1 MLGEVV
7 FRTLALLYI
16 IFTSVTVNI
25 ASDLP
30 SSHSQSYS
38 VTTLINA
45 KWHQTPLYLEIAE
58 YLADENPALFWDYVN
73 DVLTQ
78 QKPIKEYG
86 KILFTVYFAIGYVFF
101 IPIFL
106 ASESNQY
113 LAAINIARNRLN
125 VLQLPLL
132 KLVVSLHS
140 LTPRIQTHLQISNDI
155 YSKSKCNQDTFVQID
170 IEVICSIDK
179 LRENLNSQ
187 KEDLVKLVTYSFD
200 HVYPGSENN
209 SRTFIL
215 HGDFGSNSFSTYHK
229 ILSKEARSG
238 NIRYVV
244 RHYLVNNTNNNPV
257 RLSGYGV
264 ELHLKSTEYKN
275 QDDAPKSHDDTFK
288 NGADDETELKGFDFK
303 ILKNR
308 FPSLSASLDQ
318 LRYSLLKGNEEI
330 TQLKAWEFQDLGLQ
344 ATRAITEVQGDES
357 LQVLQFIAHNF
368 PMQAH
373 TLLHHKVTDALRA
386 EIKHNIEVFG
396 RSLNIIPPD
405 GALFINGLF
414 FDADTMDLGAIVETM
429 RSEVHVL
436 ESLHKNNIR
445 GPLAAALLA
454 LDLSGASNKEFA
466 IDIRDTAVMWINDI
480 ETDPQYRRWP
490 SSVMDLLRPAFPGML
505 RNIRKNIFNLVL
517 VVDPLNPASR
527 NLIKLAE
534 SFIIH
539 QAPVRLGLIFDT
551 RSAEKDTAKDYNSII
566 CAYNY
571 VTQNK
576 EGRSALGFL
585 TDVFAAADATEKVR
599 HTHIRSQ
606 FKKTFSNLSGGKID
620 DILGND
626 SDYDYGKQLSQEFIE
641 RLGFA
646 NSPQA
651 LLNGVPMQQSILT
664 SDSEFEE
671 AIFSEIIQQTS
682 SLQKAVYKGD
692 LTDTDSIIDYLMN
705 QDHVMPR
712 LNQRILSTDTSKFLD
727 FSGKEYKDLTNVQ
740 DLAQLSNRD
749 MTATLLSNIKYF
761 EVKHATE
768 RIGNYELNFLTI
780 WIIADI
786 EKPEGRELLE
796 NALNYLKFGSSVR
809 IGFLPNVES
818 SSISNKYNL
827 NRLAWAATQT
837 LPSVEA
843 TDLVLKWLNNPN
855 SIIEIPNVV
864 NEMLSST
871 ELHIKMLRVYVQ
883 RIFGLPKSL
892 RLVVGNGKIFGPLST
907 GEKFNIEDFEL
918 IDRFNA
924 FQYADK
930 IRKIL
935 KQSVEN
941 EADTTDDTEINS
953 NTLLKLYASLV
964 PRQSKTRFKIP
975 DDIKKHNSVVSLIP
989 KQPLMPHFDI
999 SAVVDPASRSAQ
1011 KLAPILI
1018 LLRNILN
1025 CEMNIYLTPVGQH
1038 SDMPV
1043 KNFYRY
1049 VVEPEVQFQT
1059 NGKLGEGPISKFTG
1073 LPVNSL
1079 LTQNIQV
1086 PENWLVEAVHSVY
1099 DLDNIKLSEIG
1110 GPVHSEYELEYLL
1123 LEGHCFDSNS
1133 GAPPRG
1139 LQVTLGT
1146 QKSPAI
1152 VDTIVMANLGY
1163 FQLKANPG
1171 VWELR
1176 LREGKSADIYDIG
1189 HAEGPNTIHQK
1200 QLTKVVINSLRSH
1213 VIKLR
1218 VTKKSGKQNADLLG
1232 DDEDDS
1238 KSGIWNSIA
1247 SSFGGGSSSPA
1258 SDKKGVENSETI
1270 NVFSVASGHLY
1281 ERLLR
1286 IMMLSVLKH
1295 TTSSV
1300 KFWFLK
1306 NYLSPQ
1312 FTDFLP
1318 HMAKEYG
1325 FQYELVQY
1333 KWPRWLHQQTEK
1345 QRTIWG
1351 YKILFLDVL
1360 FPLNVRKIIFVD
1372 ADAIVRTDIKELYD
1386 MDLGGA
1392 PYAYTPFCDSR
1403 KEMEGFRFWKQG
1415 YWRSHLMGRRYHISA
1430 LYVVDLKR
1438 FRKIAAGDRLR
1449 GQYQALSQDPNSLAN
1464 LDQDLPNNMIHQ
1476 VAIKSLPDEW
1486 LWCQTWCS
1494 DNSFKN
1500 AKVIDLCNNPRTKE
1514 AKLTAAQRIVPE
1526 WKDYDIEIKNLMI
1539 KIEDNENTDH
1549 YAQANEIPLSSN
1561 ENHDDGNMK
1570 HEEL

>member
-1 MLGEVV
+1 MPLQIVCRV
-7 FRTLALLYI
+7 LALVFLV
-16 IFTSVTVNI
+16 S
-25 ASDLP
+25 ASFKESGA
-30 SSHSQSYS
+30 SSAPSQSYA

-45 KWHQTPLYLEIAE
+45 KWQQTPLYWEIAE

-73 DVLTQ
+73 DILSE
-78 QKPIKEYG
+78 QKSIKEY
-86 KILFTVYFAIGYVFF
+86 
-101 IPIFL
+101 

-113 LAAINIARNRLN
+113 LAAINVVRNRLTS
-125 VLQLPLL
+125 LQLPLL

-155 YSKSKCNQDTFVQID
+155 YNKSQCDVETFVQIGSD
-170 IEVICSIDK
+170 VICTIDELEK
-179 LRENLNSQ
+179 KLNS
-187 KEDLVKLVTYSFD
+187 KTDVHEEVVTYSFD
-200 HVYPGSENN
+200 HIFPGSKND
-209 SRTFIL
+209 SQTVVL
-215 HGDFGSNSFSTYHK
+215 YGDFATDTFSAYHK
-229 ILSKEARSG
+229 LLSNEALSG
-238 NIRYVV
+238 NIRYIT
-244 RHYLVNNTNNNPV
+244 RHFIPSLANRKTV

-264 ELHLKSTEYKN
+264 ELHLKSTEYKS
-275 QDDAPKSHDDTFK
+275 QDDAPKTNDDIVKDNT
-288 NGADDETELKGFDFK
+288 TEDFEVKGFDFK
-303 ILKNR
+303 ILKSR
-308 FPSLSASLDQ
+308 FPSLSHSLDQ
-318 LRYSLLKGNEEI
+318 FWYNLLKGNEEI

-344 ATRAITEVQGDES
+344 AAAAISEVQGDEA
-357 LQVLQFIAHNF
+357 LQILQFIAHNF

-373 TLLHHKVTDALRA
+373 TLLHHKVSDALRS
-386 EIKHNIEVFG
+386 EIKHNIDVFG

-414 FDADTMDLGAIVETM
+414 FDADTMDLGAIVETV
-429 RSEVHVL
+429 RSEVHVI

-445 GPLAAALLA
+445 GSLATALLA
-454 LDLSGASNKEFA
+454 LDLSGASGKEFA
-466 IDIRDTAVMWINDI
+466 IDIRDTAIMWINDI
-480 ETDPQYRRWP
+480 EADAQYRRWP

-517 VVDPLNPASR
+517 VVDPLKPASR

-534 SFIIH
+534 SFVIH
-539 QAPVRLGLIFDT
+539 QAPVRLGLVFDI
-551 RSAEKDTAKDYNSII
+551 RSANKDSLKDYHSLI

-576 EGRSALGFL
+576 DGRSALSFL
-585 TDVFAAADATEKVR
+585 TDVFAAADAAENVR
-599 HTHIRSQ
+599 HQHIKSQ
-606 FKKTFSNLSGGKID
+606 LKKAFSNLSGSKID
-620 DILGND
+620 DILDED
-626 SDYDYGKQLSQEFIE
+626 SDYDYGKQLAQEFIE

-646 NSPQA
+646 SSPQA
-651 LLNGVPMQQSILT
+651 LLNGVPMQQSILS

-682 SLQKAVYKGD
+682 TFQKSVYKGD
-692 LTDTDSIIDYLMN
+692 LTDSDTVIDYLMN

-712 LNQRILSTDTSKFLD
+712 LNQRILNADATKFLD
-727 FSGKEYKDLTNVQ
+727 FTGNEYKDLPNVR
-740 DLAQLSNRD
+740 DLIQLSNRD
-749 MTATLLSNIKYF
+749 MTAVLLGNIKYF
-761 EVKHATE
+761 GGKHATE
-768 RIGNYELNFLTI
+768 RIGNAKLNFLTI
-780 WIIADI
+780 WVVADV
-786 EKPEGRELLE
+786 EQPEGRELLA
-796 NALNYLKFGSSVR
+796 NALRYLKSGSSVR
-809 IGFLPNVES
+809 VGFIPNIEGLSV
-818 SSISNKYNL
+818 SNKLNL
-827 NRLAWAATQT
+827 NRLVWAASQA
-837 LPSVEA
+837 LPPVEA
-843 TDLVLKWLNNPN
+843 TDLVLKWLKNPDK
-855 SIIEIPNVV
+855 I
-864 NEMLSST
+864 NEVPDSFNDILTST
-871 ELHIKMLRVYVQ
+871 ELHIKMLRVYAQ
-883 RIFGLPKSL
+883 RVLGLPKEG
-892 RLVVGNGKIFGPLST
+892 RLVIGNGKIFGPLST
-907 GEKFNIEDFEL
+907 GEQFTIEDFGL

-924 FQYADK
+924 FQYGDK
-930 IRKIL
+930 IRKVL
-935 KQSVEN
+935 QQNSDSDEDTS
-941 EADTTDDTEINS
+941 ADSAITSD
-953 NTLLKLYASLV
+953 TLLKLYASLV

-975 DDIKKHNSVVSLIP
+975 DDIKKHNSVVTLAP
-989 KQPLMPHFDI
+989 KMPSMPHFDI

-1025 CEMNIYLTPVGQH
+1025 CKMHIYLTPVGQH

-1049 VVEPEVQFQT
+1049 VLEPEVQFES
-1059 NGKLGEGPISKFTG
+1059 NGKLAEGPQAKFTG

-1079 LTQNIQV
+1079 LTQNLQV

-1099 DLDNIKLSEIG
+1099 DLDNIKLSDIG

-1176 LREGKSADIYDIG
+1176 LREGKSTDIYDITN
-1189 HAEGPNTIHQK
+1189 AEGPNTIHQNH
-1200 QLTKVVINSLRSH
+1200 LTKVVISSLRSH

-1218 VTKKSGKQNADLLG
+1218 VTKKPGKQNADLLG
-1232 DDEDDS
+1232 DDEEDS
-1238 KSGIWNSIA
+1238 TSGLWNSIA
-1247 SSFGGGSSSPA
+1247 NSFGGGSAA
-1258 SDKKGVENSETI
+1258 SAPGNVGDEDSQTI
-1270 NVFSVASGHLY
+1270 NIFSLASGHLY
-1281 ERLLR
+1281 ERLMR

-1295 TTSSV
+1295 TKSPV

-1318 HMAKEYG
+1318 HMAREYG

-1486 LWCQTWCS
+1486 LWCQTWCN
-1494 DNSFKN
+1494 DNSFKK
-1500 AKVIDLCNNPRTKE
+1500 AKVIDLCNNPMTKE

-1526 WKDYDIEIKNLMI
+1526 WKDYDQEIKNLMI
-1539 KIEDNENTDH
+1539 KIEDHENIDHHPVIATNEHD
-1549 YAQANEIPLSSN
+1549 
-1561 ENHDDGNMK
+1561 ENLK

>member
-1 MLGEVV
+1 MLKEVV
-7 FRTLALLYI
+7 YRTLIFVYI
-16 IFTSVTVNI
+16 IFTTVTGNI

-30 SSHSQSYS
+30 SSPSQSYS

-45 KWHQTPLYLEIAE
+45 KWQQTPLYLEIAE

-73 DVLTQ
+73 EIVTQ
-78 QKPIKEYG
+78 QKPIKEY
-86 KILFTVYFAIGYVFF
+86 
-101 IPIFL
+101 

-170 IEVICSIDK
+170 TEVICNIDE
-179 LRENLNSQ
+179 LREKLNSQ
-187 KEDLVKLVTYSFD
+187 KEDLEELVSYSFD

-209 SRTFIL
+209 SRTVIL
-215 HGDFGSNSFSTYHK
+215 HGDFASNSFSAYHK

-238 NIRYVV
+238 NIRYIV

-264 ELHLKSTEYKN
+264 ELHLKSTEYKS
-275 QDDAPKSHDDTFK
+275 QDDAPKTHDDTFK
-288 NGADDETELKGFDFK
+288 NGTDDETEIKGFDFK
-303 ILKNR
+303 VLKNR
-308 FPSLSASLDQ
+308 FPTLSASLDQ
-318 LRYSLLKGNEEI
+318 FRYNLLKGNEEI

-373 TLLHHKVTDALRA
+373 TLLHHKISDALRT

-414 FDADTMDLGAIVETM
+414 FDADTMDLGAIVETV
-429 RSEVHVL
+429 RAEVHVL

-454 LDLSGASNKEFA
+454 LDLSGASSKEFA

-480 ETDPQYRRWP
+480 ETDAQYRRWP

-534 SFIIH
+534 SFVIH
-539 QAPVRLGLIFDT
+539 QAPVRLGLVFDI
-551 RSAEKDTAKDYNSII
+551 RSAEKNTAKDYNSII

-576 EGRSALGFL
+576 DGRAALSFL

-606 FKKTFSNLSGGKID
+606 FKKTFSSLSGGKID
-620 DILGND
+620 DILGED

-651 LLNGVPMQQSILT
+651 LLNGVPMQQNLLT

-682 SLQKAVYKGD
+682 TFQKAVYKGD
-692 LTDTDSIIDYLMN
+692 LTDTDSVIDYLMN

-712 LNQRILSTDTSKFLD
+712 LNQRILNTDTSKFLD
-727 FSGKEYKDLTNVQ
+727 FSGIEYKDLTNIQ

-761 EVKHATE
+761 GAKHATE

-786 EKPEGRELLE
+786 EQPEGRELLA
-796 NALNYLKFGSSVR
+796 NALNYLKSGSSVR
-809 IGFLPNVES
+809 IGFLPNVEG
-818 SSISNKYNL
+818 SSISNKNNL

-837 LPSVEA
+837 LPPVEA

-855 SIIEIPNVV
+855 SISEIPNAV
-864 NEMLSST
+864 NEILSST
-871 ELHIKMLRVYVQ
+871 ELHMKMLRVYVQ

-892 RLVVGNGKIFGPLST
+892 RLVVGNGKIFGPLSK
-907 GEKFNIEDFEL
+907 GEKFNVEDFGL

-941 EADTTDDTEINS
+941 EADTTDDTVINS
-953 NTLLKLYASLV
+953 DTVLKLYASLV

-975 DDIKKHNSVVSLIP
+975 DDIKKLNSVVSLAP

-1059 NGKLGEGPISKFTG
+1059 NGKLAEGPISKFTG

-1079 LTQNIQV
+1079 LTQNLQV

-1146 QKSPAI
+1146 HKSPAI

-1189 HAEGPNTIHQK
+1189 HAEGPNTIHQN

-1218 VTKKSGKQNADLLG
+1218 VAKKPGKQNADLLG

-1247 SSFGGGSSSPA
+1247 SSFGGGSSPTA
-1258 SDKKGVENSETI
+1258 SGKHGAEDSETI
-1270 NVFSVASGHLY
+1270 NIFSVASGHLY

-1295 TTSSV
+1295 TKSPV

-1318 HMAKEYG
+1318 HMAREYG

-1494 DNSFKN
+1494 DSSFKK
-1500 AKVIDLCNNPRTKE
+1500 AKVIDLCNNPMTKE

-1526 WKDYDIEIKNLMI
+1526 WKDYDVEIKNLMM
-1539 KIEDNENTDH
+1539 KIEDHENNDH
-1549 YAQANEIPLSSN
+1549 YAQASATNGSPQSSN
-1561 ENHDDGNMK
+1561 ENNDDKNLK

>member
-1 MLGEVV
+1 MFEEMFVRVLVLFV
-7 FRTLALLYI
+7 LLSTC
-16 IFTSVTVNI
+16 FDGNV
-25 ASDLP
+25 ASEL
-30 SSHSQSYS
+30 SGAYTQSYS

-45 KWHQTPLYLEIAE
+45 KWQQTPLYLEIAE
-58 YLADENPALFWDYVN
+58 YLSDENPALFWDYVN
-73 DVLTQ
+73 EVQ
-78 QKPIKEYG
+78 SEQKLLKEY
-86 KILFTVYFAIGYVFF
+86 
-101 IPIFL
+101 

-113 LAAINIARNRLN
+113 LAAINVARNRLS

-140 LTPRIQTHLQISNDI
+140 LTPRIQTHLQISNKI
-155 YSKSKCNQDTFVQID
+155 YARSNCDSNTFVQIGED
-170 IEVICSIDK
+170 VVCSIEELKKK
-179 LRENLNSQ
+179 LDSNKEALENI
-187 KEDLVKLVTYSFD
+187 TIYSFD
-200 HVYPGSENN
+200 HIYPGAENN
-209 SRTFIL
+209 SRTVVL
-215 HGDFGSNSFSTYHK
+215 YGDFASHLFLTYHK
-229 ILSKEARSG
+229 ILSKEALAG
-238 NIRYVV
+238 NIRYIV
-244 RHYLVNNTNNNPV
+244 RHYIAFNPHNRPV

-264 ELHLKSTEYKN
+264 ELHLKSTEYKS
-275 QDDAPKSHDDTFK
+275 QDDAPKANDDSVQNNT
-288 NGADDETELKGFDFK
+288 GDDVEIQGFDFK
-303 ILKNR
+303 ILKER
-308 FPSLSASLDQ
+308 FPSLTHSLDQ
-318 LRYSLLKGNEEI
+318 LRYNLLKGNEEI
-330 TQLKAWEFQDLGLQ
+330 SQLKAWEFQDLGLQ
-344 ATRAITEVQGDES
+344 AAAAISEVQGDEA
-357 LQVLQFIAHNF
+357 LQILQFIAHNF
-368 PMQAH
+368 PMQAR
-373 TLLHHKVTDALRA
+373 TLLSHKVSEALRA
-386 EIKHNIEVFG
+386 EIKHNIDVFG
-396 RSLNIIPPD
+396 RSLNIVPPD
-405 GALFINGLF
+405 GAVFVNGLF
-414 FDADTMDLGAIVETM
+414 FDADTMDLGALVETL

-436 ESLHKNNIR
+436 ESLHRNNIR
-445 GPLAAALLA
+445 GSIASALLV
-454 LDLSGASNKEFA
+454 LDLSGGASKEFA

-480 ETDPQYRRWP
+480 ETDSQYRRWP

-517 VVDPLNPASR
+517 VVDPLNPSSR

-534 SFIIH
+534 SFVIH
-539 QAPVRLGLIFDT
+539 QAPVRLGLVFDT
-551 RSAEKDTAKDYNSII
+551 RNSEKDTAKDYNSII
-566 CAYNY
+566 CAYNF

-576 EGRSALGFL
+576 DGRSALSFL
-585 TDVFAAADATEKVR
+585 TDVFATVDTTDNVR
-599 HTHIRSQ
+599 HKHIRSQ
-606 FKKTFSNLSGGKID
+606 LKKTFSNLSGNKVD
-620 DILGND
+620 DILGED
-626 SDYDYGKQLSQEFIE
+626 SDYDYGQQLSQEFID
-641 RLGFA
+641 RMGFA

-651 LLNGVPMQQSILT
+651 LLNGVPMQQNLLY

-682 SLQKAVYKGD
+682 TFQKAVYKGD
-692 LTDTDSIIDYLMN
+692 LTDSDSVIDYLMN

-712 LNQRILSTDTSKFLD
+712 LNQRILNTDSSKFLD
-727 FSGKEYKDLTNVQ
+727 FTGNEYKDLTNVR

-749 MTATLLSNIKYF
+749 MTATLLANIKYF
-761 EVKHATE
+761 SSKHATE
-768 RIGNYELNFLTI
+768 SIGAVKLNFLTI
-780 WIIADI
+780 WVVADI
-786 EKPEGRELLE
+786 EQADGRDLLI
-796 NALNYLKFGSSVR
+796 NALRYLKSGSSVR
-809 IGFLPNVES
+809 VAFLPNTEGS
-818 SSISNKYNL
+818 HLSDKHNL
-827 NRLAWAATQT
+827 NRLAWAASQT
-837 LPSVEA
+837 LPPIEA
-843 TDLVLKWLNNPN
+843 TDVVLKWLKNPDL
-855 SIIEIPNVV
+855 IREIPEAINDI
-864 NEMLSST
+864 LSST
-871 ELHIKMLRVYVQ
+871 ELHIKMLRTYVQ
-883 RIFGLPKSL
+883 RVLGVKKSS
-892 RLVVGNGKIFGPLST
+892 RLVVGNGKIFGPLSS
-907 GEKFNIEDFEL
+907 GEQFTMEDFGL

-924 FQYADK
+924 FQYGDK
-930 IRKIL
+930 IRKVIQ
-935 KQSVEN
+935 QSIGNYE
-941 EADTTDDTEINS
+941 DSDDLVITS
-953 NTLLKLYASLV
+953 DTLLKLYASLV
-964 PRQSKTRFKIP
+964 PKQQKTRFKIP
-975 DDIKKHNSVVSLIP
+975 DDIKKSNSVVRLAP

-999 SAVVDPASRSAQ
+999 SAVIDPASRSAQ

-1025 CEMNIYLTPVGQH
+1025 CEMHIYLTPVGQH

-1049 VVEPEVQFQT
+1049 VLEPEVQFQS
-1059 NGKLGEGPISKFTG
+1059 NGKLAEGPFAKFTG

-1079 LTQNIQV
+1079 LTQNLQV
-1086 PENWLVEAVHSVY
+1086 PENWLVEAVRSVY

-1146 QKSPAI
+1146 QKTAAI

-1176 LREGKSADIYDIG
+1176 LREGKSADIYDIT
-1189 HAEGPNTIHQK
+1189 HAEGPNTIHQNH
-1200 QLTKVVINSLRSH
+1200 LTKVVISSLRSH

-1218 VTKKSGKQNADLLG
+1218 VTKKPGKQNADLLG
-1232 DDEDDS
+1232 DDEEEAN
-1238 KSGIWNSIA
+1238 SGIWNSIA
-1247 SSFGGGSSSPA
+1247 SSFGAGPTVSTNS
-1258 SDKKGVENSETI
+1258 ENGADDSETI
-1270 NVFSVASGHLY
+1270 NIFSVASGHLY
-1281 ERLLR
+1281 ERLMR

-1295 TTSSV
+1295 TKSPV

-1318 HMAKEYG
+1318 HMSREYG

-1372 ADAIVRTDIKELYD
+1372 ADAIVRTDIRELYE

-1449 GQYQALSQDPNSLAN
+1449 GQYQALSQDPNSLSN

-1494 DNSFKN
+1494 DNSFKK
-1500 AKVIDLCNNPRTKE
+1500 AKVIDLCNNPMTKE

-1526 WKDYDIEIKNLMI
+1526 WKDYDLEIKRLMT
-1539 KIEDNENTDH
+1539 KVEDHENSDH
-1549 YAQANEIPLSSN
+1549 YSQVNTTSVLPKNSSN
-1561 ENHDDGNMK
+1561 DESIQ